1 MVLYRQ
7 ALKRTLLAGG
17 ALLTLFGILVP
28 IWVKAQEG
36 IVPTRNVPITL
47 AVQPGKPD
55 FALVG
60 TLNAPDPDN
69 IYRTQDGAVSWSA
82 AMDGVEPNI
91 SVAGLTYNPR
101 NANMVFAGDGGFGYL
116 YRSDNGGTTWQ
127 EVPGFRDLLSENSA
141 IADLYSTVELRKSVF
156 YVSTRYEGVF
166 RSEDDGLTW
175 TQLKDGLTGEA
186 SRVRAVIRFDDE
198 LYAGTHD
205 GLYVLPP
212 GTTVWEKVAGFP
224 SPSIVYSFASDG
236 NRVLYAGT
244 EQGLFFSEDGLT
256 WERER
261 NLPQSTI
268 YSIATTGSNVVV
280 GSAVGLWVGKDEQW
294 QPSLLNGV
302 DYSGVVYAVAN
313 APQAPRTLYAA
324 TEFDW
329 VLRSDDEG
337 FNFFASAA
345 MPTLDVA
352 AALATPTPTPTSTS
366 TPTATPT
373 ETSTATPTATAT
385 DTATP
390 TETPLPTDTP
400 TSTPTRTPTATR
412 TPTST
417 PTLVS
422 VLDVESTP
430 FGTSTV
436 VAAGPLTT
444 TGAMSIAVDLPGAP
458 LITDTVE
465 PTETTS
471 ITTTPDQGD
480 GDELIEDEVVGA
492 EDVTETLPISIPGS
506 LPIAIDVPTAEPLLP
521 TLTLTPT
528 PTITASP
535 TATNTE
541 TPAPTETPSPSAT
554 PTEIPT
560 PTQTPIPVDIAA
572 VVYETL
578 PSVFVGLGLLLFAFV
593 LGAGISIVRGPKDI

>member
-1 MVLYRQ
+1 LHRQ
-7 ALKRTLLAGG
+7 ALRQTLIAGG
-17 ALLTLFGILVP
+17 ALLTFLGILLP

-36 IVPTRNVPITL
+36 TSPTRNVPITL

-55 FALVG
+55 VALVG
-60 TLNAPDPDN
+60 TLNAPDPNN
-69 IYRTQDGAVSWSA
+69 IYRTQDGAISWSA
-82 AMDGVEPNI
+82 ATEGVEPNI

-175 TQLKDGLTGEA
+175 TQLKDGLEGEA

-244 EQGLFFSEDGLT
+244 EQGLFYSEDGLT

-261 NLPQSTI
+261 NLPQTVV
-268 YSIATTGSNVVV
+268 YSVATTGSNLVV
-280 GSAVGLWVGKDEQW
+280 GTADGLWTGNGEQW
-294 QPSLLNGV
+294 QRSLLNGAE
-302 DYSGVVYAVAN
+302 YSGVVYAVAN

-337 FNFFASAA
+337 VTFFSYAA
-345 MPTLDVA
+345 MPTLDVV

-373 ETSTATPTATAT
+373 ETATVTPTATAT

-400 TSTPTRTPTATR
+400 TATPTRTPTATR

-422 VLDVESTP
+422 VLDVEATP
-430 FGTSTV
+430 RETSIV
-436 VAAGPLTT
+436 TT
-444 TGAMSIAVDLPGAP
+444 TGTLSIAVDLPGTS
-458 LITDTVE
+458 LITDTADLA
-465 PTETTS
+465 ETTS
-471 ITTTPDQGD
+471 ILTTPDLGDDDELVGD
-480 GDELIEDEVVGA
+480 GLATEEG
-492 EDVTETLPISIPGS
+492 VTATLPISIPGS
-506 LPIAIDVPTAEPLLP
+506 LPISIDVPTAEPLLP
-521 TLTLTPT
+521 TPTLTPV
-528 PTITASP
+528 PTITATP
-535 TATNTE
+535 TATDTE
-541 TPAPTETPSPSAT
+541 TPVPTETPSPSAT
-554 PTEIPT
+554 STEIPT
-560 PTQTPIPVDIAA
+560 PTPTAIPVD
-572 VVYETL
+572 VGEVLYETL
-578 PSVFVGLGLLLFAFV
+578 PSVFMGLGLLLFAFV
-593 LGAGISIVRGPKDI
+593 IGAGIAIVRGPKDI